1 VIFASF
7 IPLSYNIRSL
17 TARKTTSIA
26 TGLGIALVVFVVAS
40 SQMLSNG
47 IRQTMSLSGSPT
59 NAMVLRKGS
68 DNELS
73 SSIEVS
79 TVSLIMAA
87 PGVKK
92 NASGSPMGSGEVA
105 VVIAMDKLG
114 TGTDGQV
121 SNVQVRGVPAEVM
134 ATRTNVKVIEGRPAQ
149 PGTDECVI
157 GKSIWKRF
165 KGLDLNQTFDLKK
178 NRPIKVVGV
187 FEAQGSSFESEIW
200 VDVETLRTS
209 FGREGL
215 VSSVTVVLESKDKFE
230 AFATTI
236 ESDKRL
242 GLEAMRES
250 AYFEKQSE
258 DTAAFMG
265 AMGGLIAFFFSIG
278 AMIGAMITMYAAV
291 AQRGREI
298 GTLQALGFQRHAI
311 LLSFLFESTL
321 LALAGALIGALAAL
335 AMSTVQFSMMNFAT
349 WQEISFSFTPTPA
362 ILIQSMI
369 AGGVMGILGGLFP
382 AVRAARMS
390 PIAAIRD

>member
-1 VIFASF
+1 
-7 IPLSYNIRSL
+7 
-17 TARKTTSIA
+17 
-26 TGLGIALVVFVVAS
+26 
-40 SQMLSNG
+40 M
-47 IRQTMSLSGSPT
+47 
-59 NAMVLRKGS
+59 
-68 DNELS
+68 
-73 SSIEVS
+73 
-79 TVSLIMAA
+79 
-87 PGVKK
+87 
-92 NASGSPMGSGEVA
+92 
-105 VVIAMDKLG
+105 
-114 TGTDGQV
+114 
-121 SNVQVRGVPAEVM
+121 
-134 ATRTNVKVIEGRPAQ
+134 
-149 PGTDECVI
+149 
-157 GKSIWKRF
+157 
-165 KGLDLNQTFDLKK
+165 NQTFDLKK

-187 FEAQGSSFESEIW
+187 FEAQGSSLESEIW

-215 VSSVTVVLESKDKFE
+215 VSSVTVVLESPDKFD

-258 DTAAFMG
+258 DTATFMG

-291 AQRGREI
+291 AQRSREI
-298 GTLQALGFQRHAI
+298 GTLQALGFSRPAI
-311 LLSFLFESTL
+311 LASFLFESTL
-321 LALAGALIGALAAL
+321 LALAGGLLGALAAL
-335 AMSTVQFSMMNFAT
+335 AMSTVHFSMLNFAT
-349 WQEISFSFTPTPA
+349 WQEISFSFTPTPE

>member
-1 VIFASF
+1 
-7 IPLSYNIRSL
+7 
-17 TARKTTSIA
+17 
-26 TGLGIALVVFVVAS
+26 
-40 SQMLSNG
+40 
-47 IRQTMSLSGSPT
+47 
-59 NAMVLRKGS
+59 
-68 DNELS
+68 
-73 SSIEVS
+73 
-79 TVSLIMAA
+79 
-87 PGVKK
+87 
-92 NASGSPMGSGEVA
+92 
-105 VVIAMDKLG
+105 
-114 TGTDGQV
+114 
-121 SNVQVRGVPAEVM
+121 
-134 ATRTNVKVIEGRPAQ
+134 
-149 PGTDECVI
+149 
-157 GKSIWKRF
+157 
-165 KGLDLNQTFDLKK
+165 
-178 NRPIKVVGV
+178 
-187 FEAQGSSFESEIW
+187 
-200 VDVETLRTS
+200 VETLRTS

-215 VSSVTVVLESKDKFE
+215 VSSVTVVLESKDKFD

-298 GTLQALGFQRHAI
+298 GTLRALGFQRHAI
-311 LLSFLFESTL
+311 LISFLFESTL
-321 LALAGALIGALAAL
+321 LALVGAALGALAAL

-362 ILIQSMI
+362 ILVQSMI
-369 AGGVMGILGGLFP
+369 AGGVMGILGGFFP

>member
-1 VIFASF
+1 M
-7 IPLSYNIRSL
+7 IPLSYNVRSV

-26 TGLGIALVVFVVAS
+26 TGFGIALVVFVIAS

-47 IRQTMSLSGSPT
+47 IRRTMSMSGSPS
-59 NAMVLRKGS
+59 NAMVLRAGS

-73 SSIEVS
+73 SSVEVS
-79 TVSLIMAA
+79 TVSLIMAG

-92 NASGSPMGSGEVA
+92 DASGAPMGSGEIA

-121 SNVQVRGVPAEVM
+121 SNVQVRGVPGNVTN
-134 ATRTNVKVIEGRPAQ
+134 TRTTVKVIDGRPAQ
-149 PGTDECVI
+149 PGTDECII
-157 GKSIWKRF
+157 GKSILGRF
-165 KGLDLNQTFDLKK
+165 KGLELGQSFDLKK

-200 VDVETLRTS
+200 VDVDTLRTS

-215 VSSVTVVLESKDKFE
+215 VSSVTVTLESPDRFD
-230 AFATTI
+230 AFATTL

-242 GLEAMRES
+242 GLEVMRES
-250 AYFEKQSE
+250 EYFEKQSE

-265 AMGGLIAFFFSIG
+265 AMGGIIAFFFSIG

-291 AQRGREI
+291 SQRGREI
-298 GTLQALGFQRHAI
+298 GTLQALGFSRKAI
-311 LLSFLFESTL
+311 LFSFLFESTF
-321 LALAGALIGALAAL
+321 LALVGGLLGAVAAL
-335 AMSTVQFSMMNFAT
+335 AMSTVHFSMLNFAT
-349 WQEISFSFTPTPA
+349 WQEISFSFTPTPE
-362 ILIQSMI
+362 IIVRSMVM
-369 AGGVMGILGGLFP
+369 GGVMGILGGFFP